1 MQNIIFDLG
10 GVVFDWDP
18 EAIIGAV
25 FKDPEL
31 QAIIRREVFE
41 HPDWSETDRGTL
53 TRADAVV
60 RWARR
65 TGRPVAELE
74 ALMHATD
81 ISMQLKTDTLAL
93 MEELADQGLYLFCLS
108 NMPAERYAY
117 LRETYDLWGLFAGIV
132 ISAHVK
138 MVKPEPGIFEYLLA
152 TYRLDPAATLFL
164 DDSPKNISAA
174 RLLGIQGLRFT
185 TAEACRQQIELF
197 VHQTARQRPTE
208 S

>member
-1 MQNIIFDLG
+1 MLNIIFDLG
-10 GVVFDWDP
+10 GVVFDWNPD
-18 EAIIGAV
+18 AIIGAV
-25 FKDPEL
+25 FEDPEL

-53 TRADAVV
+53 TRAEAVV

-74 ALMHATD
+74 ALMHTAD
-81 ISMQLKTDTLAL
+81 VSMQLETATLAL
-93 MEELADQGLYLFCLS
+93 MEELAGQGRPLYCLS

-117 LRETYDLWGLFAGIV
+117 LRQMYDFWDLFSGIV

-138 MVKPEPGIFEYLLA
+138 MVKPEPGIFEHLLA
-152 TYRLDPAATLFL
+152 TYRLDPATTLFV

-174 RLLGIQGLRFT
+174 RSLGIQGILFT
-185 TAEACRQQIELF
+185 TALACR
-197 VHQTARQRPTE
+197 RQLGFFLE

>member
-1 MQNIIFDLG
+1 MLNIIFDLG
-10 GVVFDWDP
+10 GVVFDWNPD
-18 EAIIGAV
+18 AIIGAV
-25 FKDPEL
+25 FEDPEL

-53 TRADAVV
+53 TRAEAVV

-74 ALMHATD
+74 ALMHTAD
-81 ISMQLKTDTLAL
+81 VSMQLETATLAL
-93 MEELADQGLYLFCLS
+93 MEELAGQGRPLYCLS

-117 LRETYDLWGLFAGIV
+117 LRQTYDFWDLFSGIV

-138 MVKPEPGIFEYLLA
+138 MVKPESGIFEHLLA
-152 TYRLDPAATLFL
+152 TYRLDPATTLFV

-174 RLLGIQGLRFT
+174 RSLGIQGILFT
-185 TAEACRQQIELF
+185 TALACR
-197 VHQTARQRPTE
+197 RQLGFFLE

>member
-1 MQNIIFDLG
+1 MLNIIFDLG
-10 GVVFDWDP
+10 GVVFDWNPD
-18 EAIIGAV
+18 AIIGAV
-25 FKDPEL
+25 FEDPEL

-53 TRADAVV
+53 TRAEAVV

-74 ALMHATD
+74 ALMHTAD
-81 ISMQLKTDTLAL
+81 VSMQLETATLAL
-93 MEELADQGLYLFCLS
+93 MEELAGQGRPLYCLS

-117 LRETYDLWGLFAGIV
+117 LRQTYDFWDLFSGIV

-138 MVKPEPGIFEYLLA
+138 MVKPEPGIFEHLLA
-152 TYRLDPAATLFL
+152 TYRLDPATTLFV

-174 RLLGIQGLRFT
+174 RSLGIQGILFT
-185 TAEACRQQIELF
+185 TALACR
-197 VHQTARQRPTE
+197 RQLGFFLE